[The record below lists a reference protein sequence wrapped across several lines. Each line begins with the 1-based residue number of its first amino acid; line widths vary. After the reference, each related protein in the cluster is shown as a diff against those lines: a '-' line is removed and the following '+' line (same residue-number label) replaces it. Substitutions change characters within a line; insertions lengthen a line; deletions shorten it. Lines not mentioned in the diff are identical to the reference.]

1 MIQKYTKG
9 VVTESFVEAL
19 NINQQTL
26 QIAKDVLKKED
37 DLANSTRNG
46 INNKIASI
54 VDTSSTQIEETFFFY
69 PIASLLN
76 AISNEIN
83 KKD

>member
-1 MIQKYTKG
+1 MLQKYTKG
-9 VVTESFVEAL
+9 VVPETFVKVL

-26 QIAKDVLKKED
+26 QIAKKVLMKED
-37 DLANSTRNG
+37 DLANFTRNG

-69 PIASLLN
+69 PISSLLN
-76 AISNEIN
+76 VISNEIN